1 MRRGGRL
8 QEARQLLPLFIPSG
22 TRPETP
28 GSCAANR
35 AGSTRD
41 LRPATDGS
49 RRSTG
54 GEVRRSG
61 TGRTAPAGW
70 RSRTK
75 GRPLAARTPSLFA
88 GAARHAARLNL
99 PFRTFGN
106 HPFTPRRF
114 HVLLNS
120 LFKVLFNFPSRYLF
134 AIGLVAVFSL
144 RWSLPPTLGCTLKQ
158 PDSKERPS
166 RGAGADVARAWHPLW
181 AVAPFKRDLDY
192 PAPRGKTVAPERHS
206 ARRPVRAAG
215 FGAGI
220 PPCSL
225 AVTKGILVSFFS
237 SAY

>member
-1 MRRGGRL
+1 MRHSDAGKDRARGVALPDRGSPHGR
-8 QEARQLLPLFIPSG
+8 ENAIPSSRA
-22 TRPETP
+22 RP
-28 GSCAANR
+28 GAR
-35 AGSTRD
+35 RD
-41 LRPATDGS
+41 
-49 RRSTG
+49 
-54 GEVRRSG
+54 
-61 TGRTAPAGW
+61 
-70 RSRTK
+70 
-75 GRPLAARTPSLFA
+75 
-88 GAARHAARLNL
+88 LNL

-144 RWSLPPTLGCTLKQ
+144 RWSLPPALGCTLKQ
-158 PDSKERPS
+158 PDSEERTS
-166 RGAGADVARAWHPLW
+166 RGAGAEVARAWHPLW
-181 AVAPFKRDLDY
+181 AVAPFKRDLDS
-192 PAPRGKTVAPERHS
+192 PAPPGKSVAPKRHS
-206 ARRPVRAAG
+206 ARRPVGDAS